1 MTKIEK
7 RRLAKNMTRQQ
18 LADEIGESYEIILHY
33 EKEMRV
39 PTSCTLKKMSKVLG
53 CRMND
58 LI

>member
-18 LADEIGESYEIILHY
+18 LADAIGESYEIILHY

-39 PTSCTLKKMSKVLG
+39 PKTVTLKKMSKVLG

-58 LI
+58 LV